1 LRNAGFGWAPIAREN
16 DVRQWSWSKRR
27 LATIALV
34 LLSLTALLFFPLPLS
49 ITPQDEVDAAAFAV
63 DSLLSGRR
71 IWTGRGLE
79 RLHDAAFIQKKK
91 RLYLEN
97 LAGIDDSG
105 LKAMGLLAISG
116 DRPFKFKPEDGV
128 IGFSRETFKDE
139 PAAHLQFYYSYGNVG
154 AQGYEIRVYKC
165 LLGRY
170 FVFVHQWV
178 S

>member
-1 LRNAGFGWAPIAREN
+1 M
-16 DVRQWSWSKRR
+16 
-27 LATIALV
+27 
-34 LLSLTALLFFPLPLS
+34 LLCLTALLFVPLPLS
-49 ITPQDEVDAAAFAV
+49 ITPQDEADAAVHAV
-63 DSLLSGRR
+63 EALQSGQRV
-71 IWTGRGLE
+71 WTGRGLMP
-79 RLHDAAFIQKKK
+79 LYDASFIQKKK

-105 LKAMGLLAISG
+105 LKAKGLLAISA
-116 DRPFKFKPEDGV
+116 DNPVKLEPDDGV
-128 IGFSRETFKDE
+128 IGFSGMTYKEE
-139 PAAHLQFYYSYGNVG
+139 LAAHLQFYYSFSNVG

>member
-1 LRNAGFGWAPIAREN
+1 M
-16 DVRQWSWSKRR
+16 SKRK
-27 LATIALV
+27 LAIAVVACLVAVV
-34 LLSLTALLFFPLPLS
+34 LLLVPLPLS
-49 ITPQDEVDAAAFAV
+49 ITPQDEADAAAYAV

-71 IWTGRGLE
+71 VWTGRGLE
-79 RLHDAAFIQKKK
+79 PLYDAAFIQKKK

-105 LKAMGLLAISG
+105 LKAKGLLAISG
-116 DRPFKFKPEDGV
+116 DGSLRFMPEDGV
-128 IGFSRETFKDE
+128 IGFSRMTFKE
-139 PAAHLQFYYSYGNVG
+139 QPAAHLQFYYGYGNVG
-154 AQGYEIRVYKC
+154 AQGYEMRVYKC

>member
-1 LRNAGFGWAPIAREN
+1 M
-16 DVRQWSWSKRR
+16 SKRK
-27 LATIALV
+27 LAIAVAICLGAVV
-34 LLSLTALLFFPLPLS
+34 LLLVPLPLS
-49 ITPQDEVDAAAFAV
+49 ITPQDEADAAAYAV

-71 IWTGRGLE
+71 VWTRRGLE
-79 RLHDAAFIQKKK
+79 PLYDAAFIQKKK

-105 LKAMGLLAISG
+105 LKAKGLLAISG
-116 DRPFKFKPEDGV
+116 GGPFRIKPEDGV
-128 IGFSRETFKDE
+128 IGFSRETFKEE
-139 PAAHLQFYYSYGNVG
+139 PAAHLQFYYSFGNVG
-154 AQGYEIRVYKC
+154 AQGYEIRIYKC